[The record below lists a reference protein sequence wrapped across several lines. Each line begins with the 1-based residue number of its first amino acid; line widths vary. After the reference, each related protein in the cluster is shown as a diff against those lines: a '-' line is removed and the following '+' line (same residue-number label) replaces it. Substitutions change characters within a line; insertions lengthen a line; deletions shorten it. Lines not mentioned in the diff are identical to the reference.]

1 MRLLRPL
8 ILVLLF
14 SGIAVA
20 QQPSIHFHE
29 ANKEL
34 GIPVP
39 TSTMKE
45 RKYTVQ
51 QIAGGVALFDCDNDG
66 KLDIATINEPT
77 IENFRRGVG
86 VPMLTL
92 YHQGSGLKFTDVSQN
107 AGLTRTGWGM
117 GVSVADYDNDGLLDI
132 FVSGYG
138 GNALYHNLGNCKF
151 EDVTD
156 KAGVNRPG
164 YNTGSAWADYDRDG
178 YVDLFVSRY
187 VHTDLN
193 HVDPIRTNYKGLMV
207 EAPWG
212 MTGEGDFLFHNRG
225 NGTFEEVAKKAG
237 VSDPDERIG
246 LSAIWGDLDGDGW
259 PDLYV
264 ANDTQPNYYYRNR
277 HDGTFEDI
285 ALMSGNAV
293 GGDGKALASMG
304 IDIGD
309 YDRDGR
315 MDIAVTTYAYE
326 PIELHHNNGTE
337 GFSDA
342 TWTAHTGQAT
352 FRAVKWGIGFRDF
365 DNDGWQDLAIAAGHT
380 YSAIDSLP
388 GEPGYREPM
397 IVFRNKGDATF
408 EDVSKTSG
416 VNDGQVQARRG
427 IAFGDIDNDGN
438 VDMVAFNQNNP
449 PSVFLNDS
457 KNSNHRVLI
466 KLEGTKSNRAAIG
479 ARVVVRTADGV
490 QTAEVRAGS
499 SHLSQSDFRLHFGLG
514 KSEKISKIEI
524 QWPSGAH
531 EEIPNVMADA
541 IHTIVEGKG
550 IKSSVPLPSVK

>member
-1 MRLLRPL
+1 MRPL
-8 ILVLLF
+8 LSAILVLLF
-14 SGIAVA
+14 SVVVVG
-20 QQPSIHFHE
+20 QQGPIHFHE

-39 TSTMKE
+39 TSAMKE

-66 KLDIATINEPT
+66 KLDIATVNEPT
-77 IENFRRGVG
+77 VENFRRGVG

-92 YHQGSGLKFTDVSQN
+92 YHQGSGLKFADITQG
-107 AGLTRTGWGM
+107 AGLTRSGWGM
-117 GVSVADYDNDGLLDI
+117 GISVADYDNDGLLDI

-138 GNALYHNLGNCKF
+138 GNALYHNLGSCKF

-178 YVDLFVSRY
+178 YLDLFVSRY

-212 MTGEGDFLFHNRG
+212 MAGEGDFLFHNRG
-225 NGTFEEVAKKAG
+225 NGTFEEVGKKAG

-277 HDGTFEDI
+277 HNGTFDDI

-304 IDIGD
+304 IDMGD

-326 PIELHHNNGTE
+326 PIELHHNNGAE

-342 TWTAHTGQAT
+342 TWTAHTGQGT

-365 DNDGWQDLAIAAGHT
+365 DNDGWLDLAIAAGHT

-408 EDVSKTSG
+408 EDVSKMSG

-438 VDMVAFNQNNP
+438 VDMVVFNQNNP

-479 ARVVVRTADGV
+479 TRVVVRTADGM
-490 QTAEVRAGS
+490 QTSEVRAGG
-499 SHLSQSDFRLHFGLG
+499 SHLSQSDLRLHFGLG
-514 KSEKISKIEI
+514 KSEKVSKIEI
-524 QWPSGAH
+524 QWPSGAR
-531 EEIPNVMADA
+531 EEIPNVAADT
-541 IHTIVEGKG
+541 IYTIVEGTG
-550 IKSSVPLPSVK
+550 IKSSAPLPSVK